1 MDAVDAQIVEMLRAN
16 ARLPLKTI
24 AGTVNLARSSVRDR
38 ISRLE
43 AAGVIRG
50 YHAKVVSCVELSA
63 MLQLKLARTPD
74 PVVVAAVVGLP
85 EVRRCYSLT
94 GEVDLLVEIAAADT
108 ERLNAVRDRIAGLAD
123 VVEVTTAFVLKRD
136 KDL

>member
-1 MDAVDAQIVEMLRAN
+1 MDAIDAQIVDMLRAN

-24 AGTVNLARSSVRDR
+24 AAAVNLARSSVRDR

-43 AAGVIRG
+43 EAGVIRG
-50 YHAKVVSCVELSA
+50 YHAKVVSGVELA
-63 MLQLKLARTPD
+63 AVLQLKLARTPD
-74 PVVVAAVVGLP
+74 PVVVAAVVGAP

-94 GEVDLLVEIAAADT
+94 GEVDLLVEIAAPDT
-108 ERLNAVRDRIAGLAD
+108 ERLNAVRDRIAGLPD

-136 KDL
+136 KDI

>member
-1 MDAVDAQIVEMLRAN
+1 MDAIDAQIVDMLRAN

-24 AGTVNLARSSVRDR
+24 AGAVNLARSSVRDR

-43 AAGVIRG
+43 TAGVIRG
-50 YHAKVVSCVELSA
+50 YHAKIANGAELSA
-63 MLQLKLARTPD
+63 VLQLKLARTPD
-74 PVVVAAVVGLP
+74 PVVVAAVVGAP

-94 GEVDLLVEIAAADT
+94 GDVDLLVEIAAPDT
-108 ERLNAVRDRIAGLAD
+108 ERLNAVRDRIAGLPD

-136 KDL
+136 KDI

>member
-1 MDAVDAQIVEMLRAN
+1 MDAIDAQIVDMLRAN

-24 AGTVNLARSSVRDR
+24 AGAVNLARSSVRDR

-50 YHAKVVSCVELSA
+50 YHAKVVSGGELA
-63 MLQLKLARTPD
+63 AVLQLKLARTPD
-74 PVVVAAVVGLP
+74 PVVVAAVVGAP

-94 GEVDLLVEIAAADT
+94 GEVDLLVEIAAPDT
-108 ERLNAVRDRIAGLAD
+108 ERLNAVRDRIAGLPD

-136 KDL
+136 KDI

>member
-1 MDAVDAQIVEMLRAN
+1 MDAIDAEIVSLLRAN

-24 AGTVNLARSSVRDR
+24 AGAVSLARSSVRDR

-50 YHAKVVSCVELSA
+50 YHAKVVSGAELA
-63 MLQLKLARTPD
+63 AVLQLKLAKTPA
-74 PVVVAAVVGLP
+74 PVVVAAVVGMP

-94 GEVDLLVEIAAADT
+94 GEVDLLVEIAAEDT
-108 ERLNAVRDRIAGLAD
+108 DRLNATRDRIASLPD

-136 KDL
+136 KDV